1 MKLEYFLKKYIVV
14 TKKDGKK
21 ISGILMDILEG
32 ESDDMGFITLVIRL
46 DNGKY
51 KNIHLIEIE
60 TIGEVE

>member
-32 ESDDMGFITLVIRL
+32 DSEDMGFITLVIRQ

-51 KNIHLIEIE
+51 KNTHLIEVE